1 MKIRWKNNNR
11 FQWRKALLCTGLM
24 VLSAFLVPTEAEDVQ
39 FGSLYFSLPEACTY
53 QQGDYGLIL
62 KNGEQVG
69 TLKDYPLPEGI
80 DEQIQWQRELDFP
93 EWQDETLGYFG
104 DKYSLEFFSDVP
116 LEQERTVM
124 TLHTFFWDDQTLYDL
139 CLDELKLDD
148 SEREMILFT
157 AALGGAK
164 ANLPYQFNLPEGYA
178 VSYEDGNALIT
189 DGTRIVGGVA
199 AYPIP
204 DGVYDPYDKWFN
216 WLADVGIPDY
226 SDRNMILD
234 GAMSDFWGGWQATFQ
249 SAEEDGT
256 VRRNHHFTVRE
267 DTVYDVW
274 MEVDIL
280 GEDNARVLSNS
291 IHYIA
296 PEVRLKTVTAYPEG
310 VETTCELEEVVR
322 PGYTVWLPSC
332 DWPFGDR
339 EIIRGVPTDTLEY
352 GENDKIQLRIATL
365 AGKDLAAAQQWAR
378 DNWPAYDLV
387 EDKRGGLG
395 GTDDRQSLLDI
406 AFYPTK
412 NVTYAVIQMYP
423 LEASEGGGLWVRV
436 FADTFQLNEDYV
448 MSVEEMDYLR
458 CMEVMEL
465 ARFDEEQSVCIE
477 NSVWWMAGDSQQD
490 GAYTLNSYYWD
501 GENCLVEI
509 TDFRNSRQEAVMDAH
524 GERFCYTAQME
535 EDTPRWK
542 PCQEE
547 HEITE
552 PIMSTVTFN
561 KHYFHYTGNGN
572 DAQGRGHRVSYE
584 WLNYDG
590 EGNAT
595 VYATVD
601 FIFDDDGRFL
611 MVQWKNGAGVEREFN
626 VVESLASAQPDAAH
640 AKIEEEYQRAVSEKQ

>member
-1 MKIRWKNNNR
+1 MKIRNEKQKFFRWGKT
-11 FQWRKALLCTGLM
+11 LLCTGLV
-24 VLSAFLVPTEAEDVQ
+24 VLSAFLVPAQAEDVQ
-39 FGSLYFSLPEACTY
+39 FGSLYFSLPEECSY
-53 QQGDYGLIL
+53 QQGDCGLIL

-69 TLKDYPLPEGI
+69 TLKAYPLPEEI
-80 DEQIQWQRELDFP
+80 DEQIQWQRELDIP
-93 EWQDETLGYFG
+93 EWQDDTLGYFG
-104 DKYSLEFFSDVP
+104 DNLSLEFFSDVP
-116 LEQERTVM
+116 PEQERTVM

-189 DGTRIVGGVA
+189 DGTQIVGGVA

-274 MEVDIL
+274 MEVDVL
-280 GEDNARVLSNS
+280 GEDNARMLSNS
-291 IHYIA
+291 IHYIDR
-296 PEVRLKTVTAYPEG
+296 EVRLKTITAYPEG

-322 PGYTVWLPSC
+322 PGYTVWLPSQ

-339 EIIRGVPTDTLEY
+339 EIIRGIPTDTLEY

-378 DNWPAYDLV
+378 ENWPSYDLV
-387 EDKRGGLG
+387 EDARGGLG
-395 GTDDRQSLLDI
+395 GTDDRQNLLDV
-406 AFYPTK
+406 AFYPTE

-423 LEASEGGGLWVRV
+423 MEAFEGGGIWVRV
-436 FADTFQLNEDYV
+436 FADTFQLNEDYT

-465 ARFDEEQSVCIE
+465 ARFDEEQSV
-477 NSVWWMAGDSQQD
+477 WMSSD
-490 GAYTLNSYYWD
+490 GERGGAEIYNNYYWD
-501 GENCLVEI
+501 GENSIIETTNVSELQQV
-509 TDFRNSRQEAVMDAH
+509 SLMYAH
-524 GERFCYTAQME
+524 EQWSCKESQLTSSIFPT
-535 EDTPRWK
+535 WK

-547 HEITE
+547 HEVIE
-552 PIMSTVTFN
+552 PFMSTYGWN
-561 KHYFHYTGNGN
+561 KHYVRYVGSVDDEQSGE
-572 DAQGRGHRVSYE
+572 HRVSFE
-584 WLNYDG
+584 RLCYDE
-590 EGNAT
+590 EGNAS
-595 VYATVD
+595 VYCTVD
-601 FIFDDDGRFL
+601 FVFDTDGKFTSS
-611 MVQWKNGAGVEREFN
+611 QWKSGPGAEESFDVTESLHSTQFS
-626 VVESLASAQPDAAH
+626 VVEE
-640 AKIEEEYQRAVSEKQ
+640 KIEEEYQQAMSDNQ